1 VSAALRLPSRS
12 RRVARPA
19 AHATDPPPAG
29 TILLRLLAQAWS
41 PPRPHLALAWVRT
54 QGHASLLADLARTYL
69 AAADTDRIERLLR
82 AGRHGQAAQRFCER
96 FSARCFPLE
105 YAWTGAREQL
115 LVEVT
120 RGIQH
125 EGYGDDWEEY
135 GDLWSLRPV
144 FQLSWALA
152 EDPYGPLRDEFV
164 EDELGEEEQGSP
176 YRLCD
181 EAREAVAHL
190 AQVPVEE
197 LFAGLPP
204 DGIPLDRLRPRLE
217 GTCWEPLLWAAPW
230 LWRLSGNAFLDHYAD
245 EFADPEP
252 WSVSTVLRLAAEYR
266 EAVRVARAIDAFD
279 ARLCRAPAGCARA
292 AVAAA
297 LGQPSHRLSTLLDLP
312 LADGRAGS
320 SHPDAAPAL

>member
-1 VSAALRLPSRS
+1 VRTALGLPRHTRRAARFAL
-12 RRVARPA
+12 
-19 AHATDPPPAG
+19 HATDPPPTAS
-29 TILLRLLAQAWS
+29 TALHLLARAWN
-41 PPRPHLALAWVRT
+41 PPRPHLVLGWVRT
-54 QGHASLLADLARTYL
+54 QAHASMLADLARTYL
-69 AAADTDRIERLLR
+69 AAADADRIERLLR

-105 YAWTGAREQL
+105 YAWTGSGGQL

-125 EGYGDDWEEY
+125 EGYGDDWAEY
-135 GDLWSLRPV
+135 GDLWSFRPV
-144 FQLSWALA
+144 FQLSWALV

-164 EDELGEEEQGSP
+164 EDDLADDEQASP
-176 YRLCD
+176 YHLCD

-190 AQVPVEE
+190 AEVPVEE

-204 DGIPLDRLRPRLE
+204 DGIPLDRLRSRLE

-230 LWRLSGNAFLDHYAD
+230 LWRLSGNAFLDHSAD

-252 WSVSTVLRLAAEYR
+252 WSASAVLRLAAEYR
-266 EAVRVARAIDAFD
+266 EAGRLMRAIDAFD
-279 ARLCRAPAGCARA
+279 AQLCRAPAACARA

-297 LGQPSHRLSTLLDLP
+297 LGQPSHRISALLDLP
-312 LADGRAGS
+312 LAHRAGF
-320 SHPDAAPAL
+320 SHPDAAPAF